1 MKINVFRS
9 NAELPDHLRGQILSL
24 IRIHWHAIAGDYQGP
39 GALPEDWHPAHVV
52 GTDGDVIVSYAGVVW
67 GHIEHAGER
76 FKVYG
81 LSSVYTFP
89 VYRRKGLGSQ
99 VVRRATVE
107 LEQAGDGDLGLLF
120 TMPEL
125 EPFYRRAGW
134 QAMPGMTC
142 LIGDPARPVP
152 YDAFVMMLFLSA
164 RGQRHRPAFERGR
177 VYVGE
182 HPW

>member
-1 MKINVFRS
+1 LEINVFRS
-9 NAELPDHLRGQILSL
+9 NAELPEHLRGQILAL
-24 IRIHWHAIAGDYQGP
+24 IRIGFHDTAGDYQGP

-52 GTDGDVIVSYAGVVW
+52 GTDRDVIVSYAGVVW

-76 FKVYG
+76 FKTYG

-89 VYRRKGLGSQ
+89 FYRRKGLGRRI
-99 VVRRATVE
+99 VRHATALIE
-107 LEQAGDGDLGLLF
+107 RAGDGDLGLLF

-125 EPFYRRAGW
+125 EGFYRRAGW
-134 QAMPGMTC
+134 RAMPGMMC
-142 LIGDPARPVP
+142 LIGDPAKPVTH
-152 YDAFVMMLFLSA
+152 DAFAMMRFLSA
-164 RGQRHRPAFERGR
+164 KGRRHRPAFERGR

>member
-1 MKINVFRS
+1 MKINVFGS

-24 IRIHWHAIAGDYQGP
+24 IRIHWHTTVGDYAGP
-39 GALPEDWHPAHVV
+39 YALPEEWQPAHVV
-52 GTDGDVIVSYAGVVW
+52 GTKGEVILSYAGVVRRQ
-67 GHIEHAGER
+67 IEHRGEVL
-76 FKVYG
+76 KTYG

-89 VYRRKGLGSQ
+89 FYRRAGLGSQ
-99 VVRRATVE
+99 VVRRATDE
-107 LEQAGDGDLGLLF
+107 IEQAGDGDLGLLF

-134 QAMPGMTC
+134 QAMPALTC
-142 LIGDPARPVP
+142 LIGDPAQPTINGDLP
-152 YDAFVMMLFLSA
+152 MMLFLSA

-177 VYVGE
+177 LYVGE

>member
-1 MKINVFRS
+1 
-9 NAELPDHLRGQILSL
+9 
-24 IRIHWHAIAGDYQGP
+24 
-39 GALPEDWHPAHVV
+39 
-52 GTDGDVIVSYAGVVW
+52 
-67 GHIEHAGER
+67 
-76 FKVYG
+76 
-81 LSSVYTFP
+81 
-89 VYRRKGLGSQ
+89 
-99 VVRRATVE
+99 VRRATRE
-107 LEQAGDGDLGLLF
+107 IEQAGDGDLGLLF